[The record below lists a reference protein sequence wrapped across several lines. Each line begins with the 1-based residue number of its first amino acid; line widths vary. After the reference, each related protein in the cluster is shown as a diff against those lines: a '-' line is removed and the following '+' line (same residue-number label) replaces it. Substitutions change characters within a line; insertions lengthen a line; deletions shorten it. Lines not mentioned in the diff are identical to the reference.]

1 MEIIWKRCFVVGE
14 AAGGLRQQRECH
26 TWRHQTSGQ
35 IIEDSSEVPAVEKHK
50 LHMQR
55 HYLSALLLVL
65 IASFGVTSRPAHAQP
80 TSTVK
85 VQPGEGRPY
94 EIADSEVWDVP
105 DPVSGR
111 GYQVFVALPPSYA
124 KQPQRRYPVLYVT
137 DADYAF
143 PIIRQL
149 GRRLNVEGPKIE
161 EFILVGLSYAKGEDG
176 GVSRQRDYTPTPNGP
191 STAPANA
198 VHGQSRAYQDYL
210 RDQVKPFISA
220 RYRADPARAL
230 FLGHSY
236 GALLGTQI
244 LFTEPGLFSGYILGS
259 PSLWYDKRVALTF
272 EARYAKQNQD
282 LKANVFMYVGAFE
295 ALRKGDRRYNQTV
308 DMVADNRA
316 LESAL
321 QSRKYPGLKLKSA
334 VLNDEDHLS
343 VAPRGFTLGLKY
355 LLPVR

>member
-1 MEIIWKRCFVVGE
+1 MKRRF
-14 AAGGLRQQRECH
+14 LN
-26 TWRHQTSGQ
+26 
-35 IIEDSSEVPAVEKHK
+35 
-50 LHMQR
+50 
-55 HYLSALLLVL
+55 ALLIVL
-65 IASFGVTSRPAHAQP
+65 LASFGMPDGPTQAQAQ
-80 TSTVK
+80 STQK
-85 VQPGEGRPY
+85 MQSGEGRPY

-149 GRRLNVEGPKIE
+149 GRRLNVEGPQIE
-161 EFILVGLSYAKGEDG
+161 EFILVGLSYGKGEDG

-198 VHGQSRAYQDYL
+198 IHGQALAYQRYL
-210 RDQVKPFISA
+210 RDQVKPYITA
-220 RYRADPARAL
+220 RYRTDPAKAL

-236 GALLGTQI
+236 GALLGAQI
-244 LFTEPGLFSGYILGS
+244 LFTEPGMFNSYILGS
-259 PSLWYDKRVALTF
+259 PSLWYDKRYALKL
-272 EARYAKQNQD
+272 EARYAQQHQD
-282 LKANVFMYVGAFE
+282 LTANVYLYVGAYE

-316 LESAL
+316 LEAAL
-321 QSRKYPGLKLKSA
+321 RDRKYPGLKLKS
-334 VLNDEDHLS
+334 VILDDEDHLS
-343 VAPRGFTLGLKY
+343 VAPRGFTQALKY

>member
-1 MEIIWKRCFVVGE
+1 
-14 AAGGLRQQRECH
+14 
-26 TWRHQTSGQ
+26 
-35 IIEDSSEVPAVEKHK
+35 
-50 LHMQR
+50 MQR
-55 HYLSALLLVL
+55 RLLNALLVTLLV
-65 IASFGVTSRPAHAQP
+65 SVGVPGGSTQALAQ
-80 TSTVK
+80 STPK
-85 VQPGEGRPY
+85 AQSGEGRPY

-111 GYQVFVALPPSYA
+111 GYQVYVALPPSYA

-149 GRRLNVEGPKIE
+149 ARRLNVEGPQIE
-161 EFILVGLSYAKGEDG
+161 EFILVGLSYGKGEDG

-198 VHGQSRAYQDYL
+198 VHGQARAYQAYL
-210 RDQVKPFISA
+210 RDQVKPYITA
-220 RYRADPARAL
+220 RYRTDPARAL

-244 LFTEPGLFSGYILGS
+244 LFTEPGMFNGYVLGS
-259 PSLWYDKRVALTF
+259 PSLWYDKRHALKL
-272 EARYAKQNQD
+272 EARYAQQHRD
-282 LKANVFMYVGAFE
+282 LTANVYLYVGAYE
-295 ALRKGDRRYNQTV
+295 ALRKGDHRYNQTV

-316 LESAL
+316 LEAAL
-321 QSRKYPGLKLKSA
+321 QSRKYPGLKLKSV
-334 VLNDEDHLS
+334 VLNDEDHLT
-343 VAPRGFTLGLKY
+343 VAPRGFMQALKY